1 MLTARTLT
9 VDALKQSVVAD
20 TNRVNLC
27 LNRLAQDGSM
37 YALPMISVD
46 GLEFAALPQ
55 NLISGVPTMHIFEF
69 GSDGKQCVPSGQ
81 FTLQSGKVIFG
92 FTRDGRVIYAANWRR
107 CESAIDSRCTQE
119 GGYVVADPYQSNAF

>member
-27 LNRLAQDGSM
+27 LNRLAQGGSM

-46 GLEFAALPQ
+46 GLEFAA
-55 NLISGVPTMHIFEF
+55 
-69 GSDGKQCVPSGQ
+69 
-81 FTLQSGKVIFG
+81 
-92 FTRDGRVIYAANWRR
+92 
-107 CESAIDSRCTQE
+107 
-119 GGYVVADPYQSNAF
+119 